1 MTYFDTKNIK
11 NKTAVWFRQHQPLIK
26 QGLPIVAALAIV
38 LVGYVYVKNIKTE
51 QLASAEQVAGSP
63 ESGAKSRISEL
74 YDALVAQNKGSDTD
88 VSGLTVAQGDWGA
101 KWNRIKT
108 AALKGSLKGDSGSP
122 FVSND
127 PEVDFVDPYHKL
139 EWSYPL
145 SREGD
150 RAVSKPLLVA
160 TNDNSVGWSWDASG
174 ENNRA
179 VGNKT
184 ASQVCQSLG
193 SGWRLPSENEQKTVH
208 FKPVLKSYST
218 GATGTVRWTSNLSL
232 NNPNQAV
239 YYRWADGWSHLYDLN
254 AKITTVCVRNKQ

>member
-108 AALKGSLKGDSGSP
+108 AALKGGSQGSGQTPQSYGVFRYNP
-122 FVSND
+122 ND
-127 PEVDFVDPYHKL
+127 PEVDFADGTTGIQ
-139 EWSYPL
+139 WSWPL
-145 SREGD
+145 SVEGGK
-150 RAVSKPLLVA
+150 VVA
-160 TNDNSVGWSWDASG
+160 KKSAIPARWTFDSTGSSNRSVGG
-174 ENNRA
+174 
-179 VGNKT
+179 KT
-184 ASQVCQSLG
+184 S
-193 SGWRLPSENEQKTVH
+193 
-208 FKPVLKSYST
+208 
-218 GATGTVRWTSNLSL
+218 SNLCRDLGNSWVAPHIDIMQALDTKMRSL
-232 NNPNQAV
+232 PVWGSTESWSDVAYSPGGGVHQA
-239 YYRWADGWSHLYDLN
+239 YSHRLKTGEKFTRAQNHTAYM
-254 AKITTVCVRNKQ
+254 VCVRR